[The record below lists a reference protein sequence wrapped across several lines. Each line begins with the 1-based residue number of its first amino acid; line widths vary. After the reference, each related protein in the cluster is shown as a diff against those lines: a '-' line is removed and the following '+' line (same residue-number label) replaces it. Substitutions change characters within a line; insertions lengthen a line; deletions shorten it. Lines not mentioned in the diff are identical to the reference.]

1 MQTCNNNLKERFMR
15 NLLIVL
21 FCCILTTTSAFAK
34 CNCKPTCNCVSKKVV
49 NDEMKFYKNYAES
62 VKKERAA
69 VSNALQLTEEQAQ
82 CRNELMRENT
92 IILQEQ
98 YKKLYKETKTL
109 NNLKTQKATLKEIN
123 TQEKVVN
130 CTKKNIKEIV
140 NNENKQFKKIL
151 DRDQRAKL
159 RMIQKL
165 QRKTIK
171 DLDNQKDYY
180 KSNPKMRPFGQKT
193 NCRCK

>member
-1 MQTCNNNLKERFMR
+1 MERFMR
-15 NLLIVL
+15 NLLIIL

-69 VSNALQLTEEQAQ
+69 VLNALQLTEEQAQ
-82 CRNELMRENT
+82 CRNELMYENT
-92 IILQEQ
+92 IRLQEN
-98 YKKLYKETKTL
+98 YKKLYKETKKLNTL
-109 NNLKTQKATLKEIN
+109 KAQKATLKEIN
-123 TQEKVVN
+123 SQEKIVN
-130 CTKKNIKEIV
+130 CIKKDTKTIINK
-140 NNENKQFKKIL
+140 ENKQFKKIL
-151 DRDQRAKL
+151 DREQRAKL

-171 DLDNQKDYY
+171 DSGNQKDYY
-180 KSNPKMRPFGQKT
+180 KSNPKMRTFGQKT
-193 NCRCK
+193 NCHCK

>member
-1 MQTCNNNLKERFMR
+1 MR

-34 CNCKPTCNCVSKKVV
+34 CNCKPTCNCISKKVV

-109 NNLKTQKATLKEIN
+109 NNLKFQKATLKEIN
-123 TQEKVVN
+123 AQENVVN
-130 CTKKNIKEIV
+130 CTKKDIKKIV